1 MDRRTAAAL
10 ITAGVV
16 GVTGGTAAA
25 VLRDPGPG
33 SAGGASGPSATG
45 TPRSTP
51 RSTPGSTTGSSPRST
66 PSTTPSPSAS
76 ATPRPR
82 AATVLYAAGGKIHD
96 GATTVGWTAPF
107 RFVRGLTRIPDGYL
121 VAFSG
126 TESEPGL
133 ELWKVRPDGT
143 STKLAAVVGDW
154 DLSPDRTRVVGLAT
168 AGLRLTVWSVDD
180 GSVVRVW
187 RKFAYTVS
195 PAFAGDDVVVDP
207 VTPDGTTDL
216 VSWNPDTGRAGRL
229 TPSGLAGMTASLD
242 GRRLAGSI
250 GVDGRTNSQE
260 GTPCLGAARYPAI
273 TRWADLRVAA
283 EARGPG
289 RVLPPLGR
297 AAHRR
302 RHRPTAPPDRRVAR
316 DAGAGSPP
324 RRAHRRARARG
335 GRLRAADRSAGAR
348 ERPGRPVRG
357 PAAAGPVDGGRRA
370 GTARRRGAH
379 GAGDRPGAPLAR
391 RRVSSWRRSRR
402 TTPSRWRPR
411 WRPDRRPSGRG
422 LAALAVLVL
431 ALTFVA
437 SYAVTALL
445 R

>member
-51 RSTPGSTTGSSPRST
+51 RSTPGSTAGSSPRST

-273 TRWADLRVAA
+273 TDVGGSWQTCDWSPYGGSTTPVSPDGTTIWAVPSGSDGFGPTQVATFSAA
-283 EARGPG
+283 EGPTVGLRRFNPPAGTYDATWLDDDHLLLTGAVDPGQVDESTGTWLRTCDLSG
-289 RVLPPLGR
+289 RC
-297 AAHRR
+297 
-302 RHRPTAPPDRRVAR
+302 TEVAR
-316 DAGAGSPP
+316 VP
-324 RRAHRRARARG
+324 R
-335 GRLRAADRSAGAR
+335 GRLVAG
-348 ERPGRPVRG
+348 
-357 PAAAGPVDGGRRA
+357 
-370 GTARRRGAH
+370 
-379 GAGDRPGAPLAR
+379 
-391 RRVSSWRRSRR
+391 
-402 TTPSRWRPR
+402 
-411 WRPDRRPSGRG
+411 
-422 LAALAVLVL
+422 VLK
-431 ALTFVA
+431 
-437 SYAVTALL
+437 
-445 R
+445 